1 MPSRLQR
8 RRTVLTGGGGWFAV
22 QRGGGDSARLRCE
35 RGRGEEED
43 EGRGWSV
50 GLGPIDG
57 GDEAVR
63 L

>member
-1 MPSRLQR
+1 M
-8 RRTVLTGGGGWFAV
+8 

>member
-1 MPSRLQR
+1 MPSRLWR
-8 RRTVLTGGGGWFAV
+8 RRTALTGGSGWFAV
-22 QRGGGDSARLRCE
+22 QRGGGDSAQLRCE
-35 RGRGEEED
+35 RGHGEEED
-43 EGRGWSV
+43 EGHGWSV